1 MRKKHRKK
9 TGGQQAFLRGF
20 RGSFDCGPPQ
30 STKDTK
36 RTSTTAQNETTGK
49 HRPTATKP
57 SRFFASS
64 RLHGKA
70 CPQSTSKTRRRQRSA
85 AIKALNLLLVFPCRG
100 EIIGR

>member
-49 HRPTATKP
+49 HRQQNRNQAFAILRVFAP
-57 SRFFASS
+57 SW
-64 RLHGKA
+64 
-70 CPQSTSKTRRRQRSA
+70 
-85 AIKALNLLLVFPCRG
+85 
-100 EIIGR
+100 